1 MKKRIVE
8 LLVFLVIVWIYGCNS
23 ADHHMYTRISA
34 DGSCY
39 REFRGWSMDSAFIAG
54 DTSKNPFPVRIDS
67 TWKMSIY
74 GKHEGD
80 SIMKQID
87 KQYYYSH
94 IHDSAFM
101 AYLNIRKEYSSVK
114 NMDETFRFYNS
125 PWDSVKPALSWDK
138 KFRWFYTYFEFSET
152 YPHQNPF
159 TTIPIEN
166 YLSPEELETLYGHH
180 TDLYKGKIGIE
191 IRDMLND
198 MEGRSNAWL
207 NRSVYEE
214 NYNFFLKNYRFLKNM
229 PVDSVTFARAKDPV
243 YLQFGK
249 DTLLPDVTIK
259 LDTVL
264 NKHFNTRCFTSS
276 DCMPPDLEKKYE
288 KEFPD
293 YAKGFGMELS
303 YQLTMPGKVL
313 ETDAPFFNGDTLK
326 WKLDQ
331 YRFFFTDYK
340 LYAASRKPN
349 YWAFAATAIIV
360 ILSTLAFLV
369 KRK

>member
-1 MKKRIVE
+1 MKKTILE
-8 LLVFLVIVWIYGCNS
+8 LLVLSVIALIYGCNS
-23 ADHHMYTRISA
+23 ADHHMYTRINP

-39 REFRGWSMDSAFIAG
+39 REFKGWSPDSAFIAG
-54 DTSKNPFPVRIDS
+54 DTSKNLFPVRIDS

-74 GKHEGD
+74 GKHVSD
-80 SIMKQID
+80 SIPKQID

-94 IHDSAFM
+94 MHDSAFK

-114 NMDETFRFYNS
+114 NMAETFRFNNS
-125 PWDSVKPALSWDK
+125 DWDSVKPALSWDR
-138 KFRWFYTYFEFSET
+138 KFRWFYTYYEFSET
-152 YPHQNPF
+152 YPCQNPF
-159 TTIPIEN
+159 TAIPVGN
-166 YLSPEELETLYGHH
+166 YLSPEEIATLYGHRSE
-180 TDLYKGKIGIE
+180 LYKGKIGIE

-198 MEGRSNAWL
+198 LEGRSNAWL
-207 NRSVYEE
+207 NRSVFEK
-214 NYNFFLKNYRFLKNM
+214 NYYFFLKNYRFLKNL
-229 PVDSVTFARAKDPV
+229 PVDSVTFARAKDSV

-249 DTLLPDVTIK
+249 DTLLPDVSNR

-264 NKHFNTRCFTSS
+264 NKHFNTRFFT
-276 DCMPPDLEKKYE
+276 DDDLMIPELEKKYE
-288 KEFPD
+288 EEFPD
-293 YAKGFGMELS
+293 YTRGFNMELT

-340 LYAASRKPN
+340 LFAASRKPN

-360 ILSTLAFLV
+360 ILSALAFLV